1 MTCWGSDTGHLAREN
16 KQVRPS
22 AVKQEQPQF
31 HRPWSSQAA
40 STTLISVRGDS
51 TAGHKQSTRFLKFAA
66 VEFLLQRHS
75 AGPHTQPVLVSL
87 SSRLGNLSCLKFFG
101 R

>member
-40 STTLISVRGDS
+40 STTLISVRG
-51 TAGHKQSTRFLKFAA
+51 TAQQGISNPCSSCTASMTMPRQQG
-66 VEFLLQRHS
+66 E
-75 AGPHTQPVLVSL
+75 VL
-87 SSRLGNLSCLKFFG
+87 G
-101 R
+101 